1 MKNVIIIGMVMTVS
15 MSGLCFGG
23 DCANGR
29 CNLNRR
35 HVQPVISSTEILSP
49 PEVTGV
55 PEITSSPASVRS
67 QRHVH
72 TNVRRTHRRAVRAVR

>member
-1 MKNVIIIGMVMTVS
+1 MRNVIVGLILVAGMTGVS
-15 MSGLCFGG
+15 FGG
-23 DCANGR
+23 NCPNGR

-55 PEITSSPASVRS
+55 PEITSSPTSVRS
-67 QRHVH
+67 QHHVR
-72 TNVRRTHRRAVRAVR
+72 TNALRSHRRVVRTVR

>member
-1 MKNVIIIGMVMTVS
+1 MKNVIIGMVMTVT

-35 HVQPVISSTEILSP
+35 HVQSVISSTEILSP

-55 PEITSSPASVRS
+55 PEIVSSPTSIRS
-67 QRHVH
+67 QSHSR
-72 TNVRRTHRRAVRAVR
+72 TNVRRSHRRAVRTVR